1 MEIPGG
7 RNKTPSGIIIMIIYW
22 LTQITVLAMCY
33 RNNSSFSFDTENNF
47 LLCLPSLVAGLTLIM
62 SLGLSPA
69 SLAQESTKPDNR
81 SITIHP
87 VIETAKGE
95 FIFSREH
102 TFKKHLE
109 PGDQLA
115 RDFVVVTSDDRGIVQ
130 LYEGDGLENKDYTSW
145 RKQVL
150 APVSGEVLLVNHPQ
164 STNKPGKMNREAEPG
179 RIYIENEDGV
189 TVSLVHVREIR
200 VDKGQTVS
208 AGEAVAKVGNN
219 GNSTGPH
226 VHVGAWKQ
234 KTPYQIR
241 VNLYAGQ

>member
-1 MEIPGG
+1 M
-7 RNKTPSGIIIMIIYW
+7 Y
-22 LTQITVLAMCY
+22 Y
-33 RNNSSFSFDTENNF
+33 RLNSTFSFQTESNSP
-47 LLCLPSLVAGLTLIM
+47 LYLPALVAGLLLLL
-62 SLGLSPA
+62 SLGLSTASPA
-69 SLAQESTKPDNR
+69 QDSSRPENR

-95 FIFSREH
+95 LIFSREH
-102 TFKKHLE
+102 TYKQHLG

-130 LYEGDGLENKDYTSW
+130 LYKGDGLDNKDYISW
-145 RKQVL
+145 RKPVL
-150 APVSGEVLLVNHPQ
+150 APVSGEVVLVNHPHI
-164 STNKPGKMNREAEPG
+164 TNTPGKMNREAEPG
-179 RIYIENEDGV
+179 RIYIENDDGV

-200 VDKGQTVS
+200 VDNGQMVN

-226 VHVGAWKQ
+226 VHVGAWKE

-241 VNLYAGQ
+241 VNLYAGK